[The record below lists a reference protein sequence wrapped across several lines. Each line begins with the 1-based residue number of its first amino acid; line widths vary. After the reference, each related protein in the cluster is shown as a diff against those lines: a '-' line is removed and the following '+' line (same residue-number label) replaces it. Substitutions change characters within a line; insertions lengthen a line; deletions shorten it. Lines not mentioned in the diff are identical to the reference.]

1 MGAIARFRP
10 FAVLDAHMDDMVRRA
25 LTDPPSAVTP
35 QDGWLPAADVYQDG
49 SDALILMNL
58 PSINP
63 EKVSVQTRN
72 RMVVVSGERET
83 VGAPEGATVLRQEI
97 RRGRFR
103 RAFRLPDGTDVEG
116 ISATYRDGVLEVRLP
131 GARRDAATRDIPVAV
146 TVQHVHAAATDQS
159 AGNDQPTE

>member
-10 FAVLDAHMDDMVRRA
+10 FAALDAHMDDMVRRA

-63 EKVSVQTRN
+63 ENVSVQTRN

-103 RAFRLPDGTDVEG
+103 RGFRLPDGTDVEA

-131 GARRDAATRDIPVAV
+131 GARRDATTRDIPVEV
-146 TVQHVHAAATDQS
+146 TVQHADTSSTNTLDDGAPV
-159 AGNDQPTE
+159 E